1 MRRTWLA
8 VVMMCGVWAAP
19 AVAQVAPGPRV
30 VPDLSWTVETAPPRD
45 ASLQHSALKATTY
58 KAGTTAVNFA
68 IFTYAAGGAAGGAT
82 LALIALGASWTLYT
96 VNDYLWDRYAPA
108 PKRDDD
114 AAFDTQD
121 DVWRNTKKFMTYKP
135 AIAAFKYATVYAY
148 TGSVV
153 TTAVAGTATILA
165 NTVVFYANNIA
176 WDYYDWWRG
185 RRGRPASASPGSDGT
200 ALTGKRQPI

>member
-8 VVMMCGVWAAP
+8 AMVVCGLWAVP
-19 AVAQVAPGPRV
+19 GLAQVAPGPRV
-30 VPDLSWTVETAPPRD
+30 ALDLPWAADTAAPPD
-45 ASLQHSALKATTY
+45 ASLRHSALKATTY
-58 KAGTTAVNFA
+58 KAGTTVVNFA

-82 LALIALGASWTLYT
+82 LAVIALGASWTLYT
-96 VNDYLWDRYAPA
+96 VNDYLWDRLAP
-108 PKRDDD
+108 PRKREDGV
-114 AAFDTQD
+114 AFDTQA

-153 TTAVAGTATILA
+153 TTAVAGTATVLV
-165 NTVVFYANNIA
+165 NTVVFYANNVA

-185 RRGRPASASPGSDGT
+185 RRARPMGPAPWSEDG
-200 ALTGKRQPI
+200 ALTGQPRSM